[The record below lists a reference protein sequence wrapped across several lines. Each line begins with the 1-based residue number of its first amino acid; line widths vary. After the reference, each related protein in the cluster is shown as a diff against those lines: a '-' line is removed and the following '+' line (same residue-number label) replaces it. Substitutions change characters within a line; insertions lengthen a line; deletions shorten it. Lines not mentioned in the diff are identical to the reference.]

1 MSQRVEKTLVIK
13 NDLGLHIR
21 TAGKLV
27 GTANRFQA
35 SVKMAKDDYEVDGKS
50 IMGVLTLIA
59 PKGTE
64 ILFTV
69 CGEDALEC
77 MEAIERL
84 IESRFDETGGAA

>member
-1 MSQRVEKTLVIK
+1 MSRTAEKTLTIK

-27 GTANRFQA
+27 GAASRFRS
-35 SVKMAKDDYEVDGKS
+35 SVKMAKDGEEVDGKS

-64 ILFTV
+64 ILFTAT
-69 CGEDALEC
+69 GEDAEEC
-77 MEAIERL
+77 LAEIERL
-84 IESRFDETGGAA
+84 IESRFGEDAPA